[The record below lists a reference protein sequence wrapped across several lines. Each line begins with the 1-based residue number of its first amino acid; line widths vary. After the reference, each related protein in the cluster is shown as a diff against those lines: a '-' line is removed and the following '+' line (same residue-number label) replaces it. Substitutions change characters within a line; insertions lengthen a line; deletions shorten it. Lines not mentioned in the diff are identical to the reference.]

1 MGGRHLAFSVTP
13 ARYRGDVAASTLLA
27 EHLGSPRCL
36 GCRRGGAL
44 ACTPCRDAQPYGA
57 IEVRTPN
64 VDRVVAAW
72 DYDGIARSLIL
83 GLKMRGRRTAAV
95 ELGLA
100 LAERVWERGS
110 AAEAL
115 VWIPGRARDIR
126 RRGFDHAHLIAT
138 VVSRLIGL
146 PALPAL
152 IRAADRMDQ
161 TRLGAVARKANLA
174 GAFRS
179 RPVPTHVAIV
189 DDLVTTGATLA
200 EAGRALRGAGADYV
214 EGLVACSVA

>member
-1 MGGRHLAFSVTP
+1 MAV
-13 ARYRGDVAASTLLA
+13 STLA
-27 EHLGSPRCL
+27 EHLGSARCL

-44 ACTPCRDAQPYGA
+44 ACTACREALAQA
-57 IEVRTPN
+57 TVAVRIPH
-64 VDRVVAAW
+64 VDRVIAAW

-83 GLKMRGRRTAAV
+83 SLKMRGRRTAAH
-95 ELGLA
+95 ELGFA
-100 LAERVWERGS
+100 LAERVREEGS

-115 VWIPGRARDIR
+115 VWIPGRRRDIR

-138 VVSRLIGL
+138 VVSRRTGL

-152 IRAADRMDQ
+152 VRTADRTDQ
-161 TRLGAVARKANLA
+161 TRLGAAARKANLA

-179 RPVPTHVAIV
+179 RPVPSRVAIV

-200 EAGRALRGAGADYV
+200 EAGRALRGAGAHYV

>member
-1 MGGRHLAFSVTP
+1 MAV
-13 ARYRGDVAASTLLA
+13 STLA
-27 EHLGSPRCL
+27 EHLGSARCL

-44 ACTPCRDAQPYGA
+44 ACTACRAEQAQGA
-57 IEVRTPN
+57 VVARIPH
-64 VDRVVAAW
+64 VDRVIAAW
-72 DYDGIARSLIL
+72 DYDGVARSLVL
-83 GLKMRGRRTAAV
+83 SLKMRGRRTAAH

-100 LAERVWERGS
+100 LVERVWEKGS

-115 VWIPGRARDIR
+115 VWIPGRQRDIR

-138 VVSRLIGL
+138 VVSRRIGL
-146 PALPAL
+146 PAVPAL
-152 IRAADRMDQ
+152 LRAGDRTDQ

-179 RPVPTHVAIV
+179 RHVPTRVAIV

-200 EAGRALRGAGADYV
+200 EAGRALRAAGADYV